1 MVKPGAGLP
10 SAISTRI
17 TSSISPN
24 AERPHMADADLD
36 VVIRKLAKQQHSAL
50 TAAVKARRDH
60 YAVLAAKAKTP
71 DAKQRFKQLA
81 KDAVEHGSAAAKRL
95 QMSADNAADSYARA
109 MRKAIEAAPVK
120 PSAVKPSTT
129 KPASPTKAIKATAKK
144 KPGKTAKV

>member
-1 MVKPGAGLP
+1 
-10 SAISTRI
+10 
-17 TSSISPN
+17 
-24 AERPHMADADLD
+24 MADADLD

-109 MRKAIEAAPVK
+109 MRKAIEAATVK
-120 PSAVKPSTT
+120 PSAVEPSEIKPSAT
-129 KPASPTKAIKATAKK
+129 KPAPPMKPVKATAKK